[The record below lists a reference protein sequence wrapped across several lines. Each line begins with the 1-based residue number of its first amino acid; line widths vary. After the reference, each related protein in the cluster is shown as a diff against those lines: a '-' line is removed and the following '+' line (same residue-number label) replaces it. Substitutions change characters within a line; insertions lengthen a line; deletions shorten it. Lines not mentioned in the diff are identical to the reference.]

1 MARQSPLGTLLAER
15 RLPARPGRIPGP
27 PPAPRAARHVL
38 PVPDLELKPVE
49 ARSPASLRLLSV
61 SILLHAGL
69 AAAVVVV
76 PLLMQEIL
84 PAPASGVRV
93 FFAEPLALPALPP
106 PPAPASRA
114 PRAQKAPPPSPR
126 LTAPVEVPERVVPE
140 EAVGPTAP
148 GSESAGV
155 EGGVPGGVV
164 GGIVEALPEPP
175 APPQVV
181 HVGGAIREPTKVKH
195 VNPVYPD
202 VAARAMVQ
210 GNVVVELQVNTQGRV
225 TDAQV
230 VKGIPLLNEA
240 ALAAVRQWAYTP
252 PLVDGVPVR
261 LIMTVTVHFKLT

>member
-1 MARQSPLGTLLAER
+1 MARQSPTGTLLAER
-15 RLPARPGRIPGP
+15 RLPPRPGRIPEP
-27 PPAPRAARHVL
+27 PPAPRAARHVV

-49 ARSPASLRLLSV
+49 ARSPASPRLLCV

-76 PLLMQEIL
+76 PLMMRESL
-84 PAPASGVRV
+84 PVPASGVRV
-93 FFAEPLALPALPP
+93 FFAEPLAIPAPPP
-106 PPAPASRA
+106 PPAPASMA
-114 PRAQKAPPPSPR
+114 PRAQKAPPPSAR

-140 EAVGPTAP
+140 EAADPTAP

-164 GGIVEALPEPP
+164 GGIVDTLPEPA
-175 APPQVV
+175 APPRVV
-181 HVGGAIREPTKVKH
+181 HVGAAIHEPTKVKH
-195 VNPVYPD
+195 VNPVYPE

-210 GNVVVELQVNTQGRV
+210 GNVVVELQVNTEGRV

-240 ALAAVRQWAYTP
+240 ALAAVRQWVYTP

-261 LIMTVTVHFKLT
+261 LIMTVTVRFKLT

>member
-1 MARQSPLGTLLAER
+1 MARQSPPGTLLAER
-15 RLPARPGRIPGP
+15 RLPPRPGRMPQP
-27 PPAPRAARHVL
+27 PPAPRAARHVV
-38 PVPDLELKPVE
+38 PVPDLELKLVE

-76 PLLMQEIL
+76 PLLMHDRL
-84 PAPASGVRV
+84 PPPASGVRV
-93 FFAEPLALPALPP
+93 FFVEPLAIPAPPP
-106 PPAPASRA
+106 PPAPASVA
-114 PRAQKAPPPSPR
+114 PRAQKAPPPSPT

-140 EAVGPTAP
+140 EAADLAAAGGEP
-148 GSESAGV
+148 AGV
-155 EGGVPGGVV
+155 EGGVAGGVV
-164 GGIVEALPEPP
+164 GAIVESLPEPP
-175 APPQVV
+175 APPRVV
-181 HVGGAIREPTKVKH
+181 HVGGAVREPTKVKH
-195 VNPVYPD
+195 VSPVYPE

-240 ALAAVRQWAYTP
+240 ALAAVRQWVYTP

>member
-1 MARQSPLGTLLAER
+1 M
-15 RLPARPGRIPGP
+15 
-27 PPAPRAARHVL
+27 
-38 PVPDLELKPVE
+38 PDLELKPVE
-49 ARSPASLRLLSV
+49 TRSPASPRLLSV

-76 PLLMQEIL
+76 PLLMQDRL
-84 PAPASGVRV
+84 PAPASGVKV
-93 FFAEPLALPALPP
+93 FFVEPLAIPAPPP
-106 PPAPASRA
+106 PPAPASMA
-114 PRAQKAPPPSPR
+114 PRAQKAPPPSPA

-140 EAVGPTAP
+140 QAADLAAAGGEP
-148 GSESAGV
+148 AGV
-155 EGGVPGGVV
+155 EGGVPGGVPGGVV

-175 APPQVV
+175 APPRVV
-181 HVGGAIREPTKVKH
+181 HVGGEVREPTKVKH

-210 GNVVVELQVNTQGRV
+210 GNVVVELQVNTEGRV

-240 ALAAVRQWAYTP
+240 ALAAVRQWVYTP

-261 LIMTVTVHFKLT
+261 LIMTVTVRFKLT

>member
-1 MARQSPLGTLLAER
+1 M
-15 RLPARPGRIPGP
+15 
-27 PPAPRAARHVL
+27 
-38 PVPDLELKPVE
+38 PDLELKPVE
-49 ARSPASLRLLSV
+49 ARSPASPRLLSV

-76 PLLMQEIL
+76 PLLMHDRL

-93 FFAEPLALPALPP
+93 FFVEPLTIPP
-106 PPAPASRA
+106 PPAPASIA
-114 PRAQKAPPPSPR
+114 PRAQKAPPPSPA
-126 LTAPVEVPERVVPE
+126 LAAPVEVAERVVPE
-140 EAVGPTAP
+140 QAADLAAP
-148 GSESAGV
+148 GGEPAGV
-155 EGGVPGGVV
+155 EGGGAGGVV

-175 APPQVV
+175 APPRVV
-181 HVGGAIREPTKVKH
+181 HVGGEVREPTKVKH
-195 VNPVYPD
+195 VSPVYPD

-240 ALAAVRQWAYTP
+240 ALAAVRQWVYTP

-261 LIMTVTVHFKLT
+261 LIMTVTVRFKLT

>member
-1 MARQSPLGTLLAER
+1 MARQSPPGTLLAER
-15 RLPARPGRIPGP
+15 RRPPRPGRMPEP
-27 PPAPRAARHVL
+27 PAAPRAARHVV

-49 ARSPASLRLLSV
+49 ARSPASPRLLSV

-76 PLLMQEIL
+76 PLLMHDRL

-93 FFAEPLALPALPP
+93 FFVEPLTIPAPPP
-106 PPAPASRA
+106 PPAPASIA
-114 PRAQKAPPPSPR
+114 PRAQKAPPPSPA

-140 EAVGPTAP
+140 QAADLAAP
-148 GSESAGV
+148 GGEPAGV
-155 EGGVPGGVV
+155 EGGVAGGVV

-175 APPQVV
+175 AAPRVV
-181 HVGGAIREPTKVKH
+181 HVGGAVREPTKVKH

-240 ALAAVRQWAYTP
+240 ALAAVRQWIYTP

-261 LIMTVTVHFKLT
+261 LIMTVTVRFKLT